1 MLHVGIRWIHH
12 VLHGLED
19 GAITGQ
25 GAGSE
30 QLPGNKG
37 LYLLCSPCQHSVT
50 AGLLL
55 TAHLLLAMGVCTAQ
69 CSSTSLHTPCTSA
82 HDADRP
88 SSLAR
93 PQVTRVDA
101 YGAYI
106 SVTHNGKEVEC
117 YLDREEAKVP
127 ASALSAEELRDFVG
141 EGEAVPEYI
150 DIVGQ
155 VRGRGGEDEE
165 VEGENAGGGGTVR
178 VGARWDGWDGWVLV
192 GCGMS
197 MCWLH
202 KSRAMCR
209 GQACRRPTSE
219 FRD

>member
-1 MLHVGIRWIHH
+1 
-12 VLHGLED
+12 
-19 GAITGQ
+19 
-25 GAGSE
+25 
-30 QLPGNKG
+30 
-37 LYLLCSPCQHSVT
+37 
-50 AGLLL
+50 
-55 TAHLLLAMGVCTAQ
+55 MGVCAAQ
-69 CSSTSLHTPCTSA
+69 CSSTSLHTFCTSA

-165 VEGENAGGGGTVR
+165 VEGRNAGGGGAAR
-178 VGARWDGWDGWVLV
+178 VGARGLPRWDGWDGWVLV
-192 GCGMS
+192 GRGIS
-197 MCWLH
+197 MCCLH
-202 KSRAMCR
+202 KSRAMCG
-209 GQACRRPTSE
+209 GQTCRRSSSG